1 MVDIVRASGLSCGRR
16 QLLDEN
22 GDVIFWYVDDTLD
35 QVFTFLNPDGTPVD
49 LTGLIYRAIL
59 KRDLSEGSFL
69 HFDKVLTLT
78 DPVNGVATLNI
89 VAGDLIEADHFILEI
104 YEDLSGGAKKTIDQF
119 EIDVL
124 ESAF

>member
-1 MVDIVRASGLSCGRR
+1 MVDIVRSSQLSCGRR

-69 HFDKVLTLT
+69 YFDKVLTLT
-78 DPVNGVATLNI
+78 DAINGVATLNI

-104 YEDLSGGAKKTIDQF
+104 YEDLGGGTKKTIDQF
-119 EIDVL
+119 EIDIL